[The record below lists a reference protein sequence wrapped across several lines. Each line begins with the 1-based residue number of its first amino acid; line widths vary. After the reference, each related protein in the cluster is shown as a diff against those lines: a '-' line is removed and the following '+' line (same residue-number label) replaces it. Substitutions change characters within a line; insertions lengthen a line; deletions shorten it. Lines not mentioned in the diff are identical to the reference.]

1 MNTERVLSAIRAISP
16 TERPTSTSRI
26 KSIRQQTRLSRN
38 EFWQVA
44 LDLEDVN
51 LISLEIVD
59 NEIKNILIHESVE

>member
-1 MNTERVLSAIRAISP
+1 MNTERVLSAIRAVAP

-26 KSIRQQTRLSRN
+26 KAIRQQTGLSRN

-59 NEIKNILIHESVE
+59 NEIKNILIHESVD